1 MQDTWRNLHCG
12 CWYANPEHGSQ
23 PENGGKTRE
32 MEGKQIPTTKRH
44 HTAVQARNQRR
55 DSPRATQ
62 RSPAPTKPSMAALEP
77 LASASSPSPAGL
89 STDAPPAPQPGTI
102 LLPAFRR
109 STRVYH
115 SIHLLPPLLL
125 KFVCSDLAGCL
136 RRREEA
142 QGPDGCGEEA

>member
-1 MQDTWRNLHCG
+1 MQILNMAL
-12 CWYANPEHGSQ
+12 NQ
-23 PENGGKTRE
+23 K
-32 MEGKQIPTTKRH
+32 MEGRLEKWRENKFPLRSATTLLSKLETSAEIPHGRH
-44 HTAVQARNQRR
+44 KEALLRR
-55 DSPRATQ
+55 SR
-62 RSPAPTKPSMAALEP
+62 RWRRWN
-77 LASASSPSPAGL
+77 PSPPPL
-89 STDAPPAPQPGTI
+89 PPPPPACRPTRLRPQAWY
-102 LLPAFRR
+102 LLVPAFHR